1 MSSEI
6 LPKIDINLIL
16 ECCHY
21 EYIEKYSKDPKSTYP
36 EYYSNNNSY
45 KELMDMCKYRKYK
58 EYRGDPRVLYE
69 RDIPIT
75 DFQKGHYDNYLK
87 FVWKKFYKPTIF
99 GKMIIFTNFRG
110 LPRNHNLHPLTTIG
124 KFKEILSSMY
134 EFTDIKYI
142 KLVYKNKIL
151 DDNDL
156 NLLSLNIKSNNDI
169 IYIMTHEDNI
179 DDINT
184 ETEVEEEAPSPE
196 PESSIVEPEA
206 PSPAPIPNIVQA
218 EPINSTSSEI
228 TRLNDK
234 ITRLEATLESI
245 IRHLDS
251 AYEPE

>member
-1 MSSEI
+1 MSSEE
-6 LPKIDINLIL
+6 LPIIDLDLIV

-21 EYIEKYSKDPKSTYP
+21 EYIEKYSKDPKFKDEHYIHYRRDSKYTA
-36 EYYSNNNSY
+36 
-45 KELMDMCKYRKYK
+45 LMNIIKNYKYK
-58 EYRGDPRVLYE
+58 GLNKTNFNHLPY
-69 RDIPIT
+69 
-75 DFQKGHYDNYLK
+75 NCYLIL
-87 FVWKKFYKPTIF
+87 VWKKFYTPTIF
-99 GKMIIFTNFRG
+99 NAIGIYFSFQG
-110 LPRNHNLHPLTTIG
+110 LKSSLNLHPLTTIG
-124 KFKEILSSMY
+124 KFREKVKEMY
-134 EFTDIKYI
+134 QFTDIEYV
-142 KLVYKNKIL
+142 KLVYKNKNL

-184 ETEVEEEAPSPE
+184 ESEVEEDAPSSG

-228 TRLNDK
+228 TRLNDR
-234 ITRLEATLESI
+234 INRLEATLESI

>member
-1 MSSEI
+1 MSSEE
-6 LPKIDINLIL
+6 LPRIDLDLIFQ
-16 ECCHY
+16 CCHY
-21 EYIEKYSKDPKSTYP
+21 EYIEKYSKNPKFRNEHYLTDQKYI
-36 EYYSNNNSY
+36 
-45 KELMDMCKYRKYK
+45 ELMDMCKYRKYR
-58 EYRGDPRVLYE
+58 EYRDHVLYE

-75 DFQKGHYDNYLK
+75 DFQKGGYSDHLK
-87 FVWKKFYKPTIF
+87 FVWKQFYKPTIF
-99 GKMIIFTNFRG
+99 SKMCIYLNFQG
-110 LPRNHNLHPLTTIG
+110 SKHNLNLHPLTTIG
-124 KFKEILSSMY
+124 KLRETIKDGY
-134 EFTDIKYI
+134 QFTDIKYV

-184 ETEVEEEAPSPE
+184 ESEVEEGAPSPE

-228 TRLNDK
+228 TRLNDR
-234 ITRLEATLESI
+234 INRLEATLESI

>member
-6 LPKIDINLIL
+6 LPEINLNLIF
-16 ECCHY
+16 ECCHP
-21 EYIEKYSKDPKSTYP
+21 EYIKKYSKNPKFRDEHYLTDQKYI
-36 EYYSNNNSY
+36 
-45 KELMDMCKYRKYK
+45 ELTKLIY
-58 EYRGDPRVLYE
+58 
-69 RDIPIT
+69 DIP
-75 DFQKGHYDNYLK
+75 QKYAGNPFHDYGEFLGQYIHYFD

-99 GKMIIFTNFRG
+99 DKIFIYFNFQGSQSRF
-110 LPRNHNLHPLTTIG
+110 HLHPLTTIG
-124 KFKEILSSMY
+124 KFREKVKEMY
-134 EFTDIKYI
+134 QFADIKYV
-142 KLVYKNKIL
+142 KLVYKNKML

-179 DDINT
+179 
-184 ETEVEEEAPSPE
+184 ESEVEEGATSPE

-228 TRLNDK
+228 TRLNDR
-234 ITRLEATLESI
+234 INRLEATLESI